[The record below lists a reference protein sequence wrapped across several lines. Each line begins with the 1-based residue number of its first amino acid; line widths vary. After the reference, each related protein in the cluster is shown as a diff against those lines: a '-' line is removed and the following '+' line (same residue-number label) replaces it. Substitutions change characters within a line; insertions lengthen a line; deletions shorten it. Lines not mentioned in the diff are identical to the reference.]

1 MAQGTSPL
9 SDVFRNNI
17 LFRLRAGQNVS
28 RATYTRAST
37 ATYANQNSVLIPAAS
52 GNLRVEWVDLDGDGV
67 RETPSYLFEGAR
79 TQKVTDPENFTP
91 WTNFG
96 TPIVTSGQADP
107 FGGTAGYLV
116 EDDNAASPEGRWEVV
131 PFTGDGI
138 KAIGYHVRQNTAAAF
153 SLALFDNTAAS
164 YRIIVIGTWNA
175 AGVPVLSINTGAGS
189 LFTPQRIGNWWWV
202 TVSANGVIA
211 ANTNQTRFFAADIA
225 NAPVGKTYFFGA
237 NAWDAPYPAS
247 YQGPSGGATV
257 RAADAY
263 SVPFNWS
270 PCDCT
275 VLARVAR
282 PLHADATGTL
292 GQNPRIF
299 EIGTASSALI
309 GNFNSTAR
317 QFVGQIDTPTTDAT
331 QTASIPAGT
340 SLTTTWQFKNLT
352 TGGSVAIDTGTG
364 LSAFSS
370 AATAFSAFGNQTLRI
385 GGSGGDELY
394 GGLMDLLIV
403 RGLLSRDRMIQ
414 LAGIL

>member
-1 MAQGTSPL
+1 
-9 SDVFRNNI
+9 
-17 LFRLRAGQNVS
+17 
-28 RATYTRAST
+28 
-37 ATYANQNSVLIPAAS
+37 
-52 GNLRVEWVDLDGDGV
+52 
-67 RETPSYLFEGAR
+67 
-79 TQKVTDPENFTP
+79 
-91 WTNFG
+91 
-96 TPIVTSGQADP
+96 
-107 FGGTAGYLV
+107 
-116 EDDNAASPEGRWEVV
+116 
-131 PFTGDGI
+131 
-138 KAIGYHVRQNTAAAF
+138 
-153 SLALFDNTAAS
+153 
-164 YRIIVIGTWNA
+164 
-175 AGVPVLSINTGAGS
+175 
-189 LFTPQRIGNWWWV
+189 
-202 TVSANGVIA
+202 
-211 ANTNQTRFFAADIA
+211 
-225 NAPVGKTYFFGA
+225 
-237 NAWDAPYPAS
+237 
-247 YQGPSGGATV
+247 
-257 RAADAY
+257 
-263 SVPFNWS
+263 
-270 PCDCT
+270 
-275 VLARVAR
+275 VAR